1 MTTSVLE
8 YVMNLQELPAPR
20 KLDSLG
26 LSHSRLNERYHSMEK
41 VNSSH
46 NDVSVLLNA
55 VSNKE
60 YMTKAEAL
68 LEEQLESVS
77 QRGESSHRKY
87 SRYVVPKWMT
97 VIMGKQENSS
107 LFSFGWNWTV
117 KTNTLCKDLVY
128 FSVNLVDYIGI
139 PIIPCEIKSWLKFEK
154 RILFTFFNVVLLE
167 IVTLKH
173 HSSLLLHRLYI
184 LFIFYQQRYNRIWSV
199 VYLLLRW
206 ELFVFTH
213 ISVLLEISKH

>member
-1 MTTSVLE
+1 
-8 YVMNLQELPAPR
+8 MNLQELPAPR

-87 SRYVVPKWMT
+87 SRYVVPEWMT

-107 LFSFGWNWTV
+107 LFSFDWNWTV
-117 KTNTLCKDLVY
+117 TTNTLCKDLVH
-128 FSVNLVDYIGI
+128 FFVNLADYIGL
-139 PIIPCEIKSWLKFEK
+139 PIIPCEIKSWWKFEK
-154 RILFTFFNVVLLE
+154 RILFSSFNLVLLE

-173 HSSLLLHRLYI
+173 HSSLLLHRL
-184 LFIFYQQRYNRIWSV
+184 
-199 VYLLLRW
+199 
-206 ELFVFTH
+206 
-213 ISVLLEISKH
+213 

>member
-1 MTTSVLE
+1 MTTSDLE
-8 YVMNLQELPAPR
+8 YLMNLQELPTPR

-77 QRGESSHRKY
+77 QRGESNHRKY
-87 SRYVVPKWMT
+87 SRYVVPA
-97 VIMGKQENSS
+97 
-107 LFSFGWNWTV
+107 
-117 KTNTLCKDLVY
+117 
-128 FSVNLVDYIGI
+128 
-139 PIIPCEIKSWLKFEK
+139 
-154 RILFTFFNVVLLE
+154 
-167 IVTLKH
+167 
-173 HSSLLLHRLYI
+173 
-184 LFIFYQQRYNRIWSV
+184 
-199 VYLLLRW
+199 
-206 ELFVFTH
+206 
-213 ISVLLEISKH
+213 